1 MMEKENVMSKEERL
15 FLIEALKRFVME
27 RKPIY
32 EGYQKFIQSEN
43 EMKKFIETKDGSYFK
58 EEK

>member
-15 FLIEALKRFVME
+15 FLIEALKRLVME

>member
-1 MMEKENVMSKEERL
+1 MEKENVMSKEERL
-15 FLIEALKRFVME
+15 FLIEALKRLVME

-32 EGYQKFIQSEN
+32 EGYQKFIQREN

>member
-15 FLIEALKRFVME
+15 FLIEALKRLVME

-32 EGYQKFIQSEN
+32 EGYKKYIQSEN
-43 EMKKFIETKDGSYFK
+43 EMKKFLETKDGSYFK

>member
-1 MMEKENVMSKEERL
+1 MSKEERL
-15 FLIEALKRFVME
+15 FLIEALKRLVME